1 MTVQKPSD
9 VITGVGVQINTKEPK
24 KKKKKVNIKKNS
36 CYQLPYH
43 TRIAVSLHSHNLHIS
58 GVNNNFS

>member
-24 KKKKKVNIKKNS
+24 KKKKSQYKKK
-36 CYQLPYH
+36 
-43 TRIAVSLHSHNLHIS
+43 
-58 GVNNNFS
+58 